1 MHLQQEQGT
10 ERSGKRGAKRRGRE
24 WQSDLPARCWKKK
37 RNGGG
42 GQNDHLD
49 LLSPFSL
56 PFLSTPHSPILPR
69 PISLSPHPSLSRS
82 LPPRVSQLK
91 NEQVHKAVVTETA
104 KETRRADGSAL
115 VFQRNACVLLSA
127 KLQPLGSRVLG
138 FATHELRARGLMKVL
153 SLAARVI

>member
-1 MHLQQEQGT
+1 M
-10 ERSGKRGAKRRGRE
+10 AKRFAGQMLE
-24 WQSDLPARCWKKK
+24 KK

-69 PISLSPHPSLSRS
+69 PISLSPHPSLFRS